1 MLEGEPEEDFVE
13 VYQAPGP
20 LIAESIRLLLLSFGI
35 EARTSQESAGRV
47 YGVTA
52 GPLGEVHILVRK
64 SQEPD
69 ARAILTAMER
79 GELELPDVP
88 PDGHHDAN

>member
-1 MLEGEPEEDFVE
+1 MPESEPEQDFVE

-35 EARTSQESAGRV
+35 QARTLQESAGRV
-47 YGVTA
+47 YGVTT
-52 GPLGEVHILVRK
+52 GPLGEVHILVPRA
-64 SQEPD
+64 QESD
-69 ARAILTAMER
+69 AHAILTAMER

-88 PDGHHDAN
+88 PDGHHDAY